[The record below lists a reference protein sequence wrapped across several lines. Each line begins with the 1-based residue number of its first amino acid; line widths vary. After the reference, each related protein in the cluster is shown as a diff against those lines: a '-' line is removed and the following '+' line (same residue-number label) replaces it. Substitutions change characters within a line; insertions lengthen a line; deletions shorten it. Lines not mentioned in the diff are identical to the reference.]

1 MFVGVSHGML
11 VQRRHIDLLRVVA
24 AACPGSLAPLR

>member
-1 MFVGVSHGML
+1 MFADVSHGML

-24 AACPGSLAPLR
+24 AACPGSAAALR